1 MGFRQEAFQAA
12 LDRMGISRQDAEA
25 SWRSAESS
33 LPEAALNARRS
44 STVGISEPLSVP
56 TRLMTPSMVRTAVD
70 PSAAYMTARPVPS
83 STSAKASAIVS
94 TSDDYMRDAPAE
106 QRPLFSRIP
115 RSPMVAGLRE
125 FIKNNPD
132 GFTIDATTF
141 DPAAGG
147 FIVAPLKE
155 AEIIVGQ
162 DLPEEVL
169 LGYGKNNKDIS
180 RAINRPV
187 YFGGWLD
194 KQSQQYNLDNTLIV
208 PTAEEALYI
217 AEAADQLA
225 IFDLNNFEEI
235 RTNAGIERL
244 KQSGTYRGDAAVG
257 YQRNLAEVGRRF
269 AQARDQRRAR
279 IQEQLV
285 GGLERPLESRLFA
298 PLTPEQRAA
307 SIIDYLDPNTGKP
320 LFKRSLRLRRH
331 PVMPLT
337 APPCETW
344 QTVVAAFC
352 VRTTRLLL
360 TSQMRTS
367 KPLCGMQGVKSLM
380 LVA

>member
-12 LDRMGISRQDAEA
+12 LDRMGISRQEAET

-33 LPEAALNARRS
+33 LLDAARNARRS

-56 TRLMTPSMVRTAVD
+56 TRLMTPSMVRTD
-70 PSAAYMTARPVPS
+70 LEPSAAKMMAREVPS
-83 STSAKASAIVS
+83 STSAKVSAIVS
-94 TSDDYMRDAPAE
+94 TSDDYMPDAPAE
-106 QRPLFSRIP
+106 ERPLFSRMP

-132 GFTIDATTF
+132 GFTIYSATVA
-141 DPAAGG
+141 PPAGG
-147 FIVAPLKE
+147 FVVAPLKE

-162 DLPEEVL
+162 NLPEEVL
-169 LGYGKNNKDIS
+169 LGYVKNTKDIA

-225 IFDLNNFEEI
+225 IFDLNNFGEI

-244 KQSGTYRGDAAVG
+244 KQSGTYRSDAAVG

-269 AQARDQRRAR
+269 AQARLQRRAR

-285 GGLERPLESRLFA
+285 GGLERPRQSRL
-298 PLTPEQRAA
+298 T
-307 SIIDYLDPNTGKP
+307 
-320 LFKRSLRLRRH
+320 
-331 PVMPLT
+331 VT

-367 KPLCGMQGVKSLM
+367 KPLCGKQGVEALM